1 MVKIKGVYINCST
14 PIIKEIVFLFFIKTI
29 LYFTHNIN
37 YIKLNLIIYI
47 YIYIYIYIKSHCLIF
62 MKIQSIG

>member
-47 YIYIYIYIKSHCLIF
+47 YILNLIV
-62 MKIQSIG
+62 

>member
-1 MVKIKGVYINCST
+1 MVKINGVYINCST
-14 PIIKEIVFLFFIKTI
+14 PIIKEIFFLFFIKTI

-37 YIKLNLIIYI
+37 YIKINLI
-47 YIYIYIYIKSHCLIF
+47 IYIYIYIKSHCLIF

>member
-47 YIYIYIYIKSHCLIF
+47 YIKSHCLIF